1 MVLRGSEK
9 RAAVP
14 WREQPGGDN
23 QASKEHSWTLVFLK
37 PTWFLNLFLN
47 QQHASRM
54 SPSLSACGWSMQV
67 LYKQWMKLI
76 STEKAAVSGMKHG
89 SFLIMH
95 SSSTEHFR
103 TGREGDGTWLQ
114 I

>member
-1 MVLRGSEK
+1 MLLM
-9 RAAVP
+9 
-14 WREQPGGDN
+14 
-23 QASKEHSWTLVFLK
+23 HMLLFFFLFSFFS
-37 PTWFLNLFLN
+37 FL
-47 QQHASRM
+47 S
-54 SPSLSACGWSMQV
+54 SLLYCKV